1 MTRNMMTSKVI
12 YSAYS
17 DDYRLSAEV
26 VVENDKVFVDFYR
39 DEVTIDSR
47 EVTGHSLRYAEDM
60 AENYV
65 LGVLTIDTE
74 TWRVNV

>member
-1 MTRNMMTSKVI
+1 MTSKVM

-26 VVENDKVFVDFYR
+26 VVENNKVFVDFYR
-39 DEVTIDSR
+39 NEVTIDSR
-47 EVTGHSLRYAEDM
+47 EVTEHGLRYAEDM

-65 LGVLTIDTE
+65 LGILTIDTE

>member
-1 MTRNMMTSKVI
+1 MRNVMASKVI

-17 DDYRLSAEV
+17 DDYRISAEV
-26 VVENDKVFVDFYR
+26 IVENDRVFVDFYR

-47 EVTGHSLRYAEDM
+47 EVTAHSLRYAEDM

-65 LGVLTIDTE
+65 LGILTIDTE